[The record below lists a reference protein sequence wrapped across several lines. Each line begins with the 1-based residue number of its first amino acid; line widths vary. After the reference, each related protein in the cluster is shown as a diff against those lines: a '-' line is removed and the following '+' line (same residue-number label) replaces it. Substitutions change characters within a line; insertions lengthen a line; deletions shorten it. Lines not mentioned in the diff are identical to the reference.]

1 MIHLSAIDRLGAR
14 EAIEDFTKAQRIE
27 AHSLTHTECTS
38 CTGGDISCTACGGDN
53 IITVDVV
60 SYLQARIL
68 WTDAGQV
75 KMATGGVLA
84 SGEIGDVQ
92 LTTDLKFEAL
102 LTTIREGDGYL
113 VVDSE
118 NVKPFSIRP
127 HRVGKRTSL
136 DAQCNIVGPTHTL

>member
-1 MIHLSAIDRLGAR
+1 MNLSDMDRIGAR
-14 EAIEDFTKAQRIE
+14 EAIDGFTKAQRIE
-27 AHSLTHTECTS
+27 AHDLAHTECTN
-38 CTGGDISCTACGGDN
+38 CTAGDISCTFCGGDN

-68 WTDAGQV
+68 WTDEGHV

-84 SGEIGDVQ
+84 SGEVGDVQ
-92 LTTDLKFEAL
+92 LTTGLKFEAL
-102 LTTIREGDGYL
+102 LTNIREGDGYL

-127 HRVGKRTSL
+127 RRVGKRTSL